1 MPVLRYS
8 ELINNG
14 EPTMS
19 HLSAL
24 ELRLSNERVR
34 LANAKTAKERELRL
48 VWIAQI
54 EKEIDREIEFI
65 GRVAESDMTDDEL
78 LAALTA

>member
-1 MPVLRYS
+1 MILG
-8 ELINNG
+8 ENN
-14 EPTMS
+14 MS

-34 LANAKTAKERELRL
+34 LANAKTAKERELRR

-65 GRVAESDMTDDEL
+65 GKVAESDMTDDEL